1 MTYRTLLNRLLEFNA
16 AHPDRMSDSVT
27 IYDPEVDE
35 FFSTDSLEV
44 SSEVDNDVLDDGHL
58 YIKMLK

>member
-27 IYDPEVDE
+27 IYDPEIDE
-35 FFSTDSLEV
+35 FFSVDSMDV
-44 SSEVDNDVLDDGHL
+44 SDEKDNDVLDHGHL
-58 YIKMLK
+58 FIKMLK